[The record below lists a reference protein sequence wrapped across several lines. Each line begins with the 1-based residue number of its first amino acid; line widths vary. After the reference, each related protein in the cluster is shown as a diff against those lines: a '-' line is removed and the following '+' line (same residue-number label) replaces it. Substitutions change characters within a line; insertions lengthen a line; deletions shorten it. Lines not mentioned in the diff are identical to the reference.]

1 MKQLVVMVDPSD
13 PNTITEW
20 YCCQCGEYHGKPPT
34 RYDCK
39 RCTHGLCPYC
49 PRKRVGDEK
58 QRRDEF
64 WIKLR
69 VLDRVA
75 S

>member
-1 MKQLVVMVDPSD
+1 MKPKASGCRTQMKQLVVMVDPSD

-20 YCCQCGEYHGKPPT
+20 YCCQCGEYHGKPPS

-58 QRRDEF
+58 QRE
-64 WIKLR
+64 
-69 VLDRVA
+69 